1 VGNNNFMAKV
11 SSLFRYCVH
20 IFQAAKLSRI
30 LSLFPER
37 VQFLRTAK
45 ISKVL
50 SLFPDRIQIFRT
62 AKMKTELY
70 YNLVFVA
77 CSDGLLHEKEI
88 EMLMHEAPGCGIS
101 HDVAL
106 NLMTFSDEIS
116 YFPPQSEAEAKLFLS
131 KLVKIAMADGH
142 LSVREIEIITT
153 KRIEL
158 NLSKTYLDALIQSYD
173 YLLLQKKQA

>member
-1 VGNNNFMAKV
+1 M
-11 SSLFRYCVH
+11 L
-20 IFQAAKLSRI
+20 
-30 LSLFPER
+30 
-37 VQFLRTAK
+37 
-45 ISKVL
+45 
-50 SLFPDRIQIFRT
+50 IQ
-62 AKMKTELY
+62 
-70 YNLVFVA
+70 
-77 CSDGLLHEKEI
+77 
-88 EMLMHEAPGCGIS
+88 EAPGCGIS

-158 NLSKTYLDALIQSYD
+158 NISKTYLDALIQSYG